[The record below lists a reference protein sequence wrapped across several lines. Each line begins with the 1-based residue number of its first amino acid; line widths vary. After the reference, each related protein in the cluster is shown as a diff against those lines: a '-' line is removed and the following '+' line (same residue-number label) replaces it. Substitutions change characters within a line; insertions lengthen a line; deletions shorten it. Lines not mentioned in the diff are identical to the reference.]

1 MAGIGFE
8 LKKFLNK
15 DSLFGALTAYAYA
28 GLVSAGP
35 WILSIL
41 TIFILVMIGRS
52 VALPI
57 KGIQSFQIIVVYLI
71 AGSLILSSFFQ
82 HSYTRYVAN
91 IDYIKRL
98 DLLIPTLNSIYFIL
112 LVVSGILGFV
122 LVEFFLPDQTPLIK
136 TMIISCFVIL
146 SLIWVTTS
154 VLAGMLAYKS
164 IFLGFFLS
172 FLVSFVAGFFLR
184 QYGVAGLLG
193 SFFAGQFL
201 LLMFLIYIIYRFF
214 PSDDILN
221 YDFFNL
227 KQTKI
232 PLFFTGFF
240 YNLAIWIDKFIFWYN
255 PQTGYKVIGHLH
267 ASTVYDTPIFLA
279 YIAVI
284 PAMAIFL
291 LNMET
296 KYADAHEEFYKRVCG
311 KSTFGEIQE
320 AYAAL
325 LVSGRETIFSVLKSQ
340 AYLMLVGITAGVFV
354 FQWFRLPTA
363 YLPIFMICLVAAGL
377 NIVFWAAIDII
388 FYLDKISHALFLTA
402 LFAVSNAFFTWL
414 SIQFGVFYFGY
425 GLLLS
430 LLLTVSIS
438 FLLLNREL
446 SRLQFETYML
456 H

>member
-15 DSLFGALTAYAYA
+15 DSLFSAITAYAYA

-41 TIFILVMIGRS
+41 TIFILIIIGRS
-52 VALPI
+52 VTLPI
-57 KGIQSFQIIVVYLI
+57 KVIQSFQIIVVYLI
-71 AGSLILSSFFQ
+71 AGTLILSSFFQ

-91 IDYIKRL
+91 IDYMKRL
-98 DLLIPTLNSIYFIL
+98 DLLIPTLNSVYLIM
-112 LVVSGILGFV
+112 LVASGVVGFF
-122 LVEFFLPDQTPLIK
+122 LVEYFLSEQISLIK
-136 TMIISCFVIL
+136 IIIVSCFVIL

-164 IFLGFFLS
+164 IFVGFLIA
-172 FLVSFVAGFFLR
+172 FLVSVTAGYFLR

-227 KQTKI
+227 RHTKI

-240 YNLAIWIDKFIFWYN
+240 YNLAIWIDKFIFWYT
-255 PQTGYKVIGHLH
+255 PITGYQVIQRLH

-279 YIAVI
+279 YISVI

-311 KSTFGEIQE
+311 KNTFGEIQE
-320 AYAAL
+320 AYSAL
-325 LVSGRETIFSVLKSQ
+325 LISGRETILSVLKSQ
-340 AYLMLVGITAGVFV
+340 AYLMLVGVTAGIFV
-354 FQWFRLPTA
+354 FRWFNLPTA

-377 NIVFWAAIDII
+377 NIVFWATIDII
-388 FYLDKISHALFLTA
+388 FYLDKINHALFLTA
-402 LFAVSNAFFTWL
+402 LFAITNALFTWI
-414 SIQFGVFYFGY
+414 SIQLGVFYFGY

-430 LLLTVSIS
+430 LVLTVSIS

-446 SRLQFETYML
+446 ARLQFETYML